1 MQMKRFDIRAIAL
14 AMGMAFGAA
23 ALAQGVTQDA
33 DKGKAAQTSE
43 ARDAAK
49 AGAQPRQ
56 MDTPGAKAAQDKRDA
71 DYVVAKEKCGALAG
85 EAKLVCMDQAKAMHG
100 KS

>member
-1 MQMKRFDIRAIAL
+1 MKRFDIRAVAL

-23 ALAQGVTQDA
+23 ALAQGVTQDPY
-33 DKGKAAQTSE
+33 KGRAAESSE

-49 AGAQPRQ
+49 AGAQSRE
-56 MDTPGAKAAQDKRDA
+56 METPGSKAAQDKRDA
-71 DYVVAKEKCGALAG
+71 DYEVAKEKCEALTD
-85 EAKLVCMDQAKAMHG
+85 EAKRACLNQAREMHG

>member
-1 MQMKRFDIRAIAL
+1 MKRFDIRAVAL

-23 ALAQGVTQDA
+23 AWAQGVTQDA

-43 ARDAAK
+43 ARDAAQ
-49 AGAQPRQ
+49 AGAQPRA
-56 MDTPGAKAAQDKRDA
+56 MDTPEAKAAQDKRDA
-71 DYVVAKEKCGALAG
+71 DYAVAKEKCDVLAG
-85 EAKLVCMDQAKAMHG
+85 EAKLACTNQAKAMHG